1 MRQRYPMYSNTAL
14 MCFCGAIEAGIYA
27 YFRERDSSAWNL
39 GWNIRLFTTSYS
51 GIVSSGLAVTMIA
64 WCTKLKGPLYVS
76 SFYPL
81 ALIFV
86 AIVGTLVLHEELHL
100 GSVIGSIFIIAGLYI
115 VLWGKAKEMK
125 LKLKP

>member
-1 MRQRYPMYSNTAL
+1 
-14 MCFCGAIEAGIYA
+14 
-27 YFRERDSSAWNL
+27 
-39 GWNIRLFTTSYS
+39 
-51 GIVSSGLAVTMIA
+51 MIA

-100 GSVIGSIFIIAGLYI
+100 GSIIGSIFIIAGLYI
-115 VLWGKAKEMK
+115 VLWGKAKEMRIAETEA
-125 LKLKP
+125 LKSIAETEDLKSNNNGVIEIISFAGGNLATAAIVPELETDHQIVTTSAATLQEA